1 LCGVAV
7 ASFDGTD
14 IMMPVAVDNSTGV
27 PQFREV
33 DDYDEAA
40 QLKSK
45 RAATPGRSRLWP
57 NGTIYF
63 KFHNDITG
71 S

>member
-1 LCGVAV
+1 
-7 ASFDGTD
+7 
-14 IMMPVAVDNSTGV
+14 MMPVVVDNSTGV

-33 DDYDEAA
+33 DGYD
-40 QLKSK
+40 QKSK
-45 RAATPGRSRLWP
+45 RAATSLQSRLWP

-71 S
+71 SYLYSCIAIAIFAF